1 MKTFTINNQTFNIKE
16 IKQLYPAVLVKT
28 GYKDETTPMSLE
40 WIDTEAKGRVE
51 TSGYIITL
59 ITTSDDKYNFTF
71 STRDELNLAMQNL
84 ANQLN

>member
-51 TSGYIITL
+51 TAGYVITL

-71 STRDELNLAMQNL
+71 RTRDELNLAMKNL